1 MKRFWLFLILAILI
15 GGILWLAAYE
25 KRDRANQLV
34 SMENID
40 KSKEKAVRQPAV
52 AGQFYPADKA
62 ELTKMISQFLDQ
74 TEPPKTE
81 GQVKALIVPHAG
93 YVYSGQVAAYGFKAI
108 QGQDIKR
115 VILIGS
121 SHHQYLD
128 RAVIDSYDSWQ
139 TPLGQVDLDT
149 DLRDALVKENPLF
162 RIDAASHQPEH
173 SLEVEVPFLQTV
185 LKDFKILPI
194 LVNQITQDDLE
205 KISQTLAKHIDNKTL
220 LVASSDM
227 SHYPP
232 YEQANYADKKVI
244 EAILTGQVANLQETI
259 SQLENENIPNLATCL
274 CGQGAVEIVMKVAQ
288 EMKDREIKLLKYAN
302 SGDVEIGNKS
312 QVVGYSAIAF
322 SWKDVGSPTSHIGEV
337 GLPTLNGQQKS
348 KLLEIAK
355 TSVEKYILEHQLP
368 SFEIDDPLL
377 NEHLGAFVTLK
388 KHGQLRGCI
397 GRFEPDIPLY
407 QAVSQMAVA
416 AATQDLRFYP
426 VQSSELADLKYE
438 ISVLSPLR
446 KISDW
451 REIEIGKHGVQIRQG
466 NRSGVF
472 LPQVATENNWDLE
485 EFMSNLCQHKAG
497 LPRDCWKSGEV
508 DIYVFTA
515 EVFGEE

>member
-1 MKRFWLFLILAILI
+1 MKRFWVFLILAILI
-15 GGILWLAAYE
+15 GGGFG
-25 KRDRANQLV
+25 LV
-34 SMENID
+34 FFVKETDETAQPTSMLEDLN
-40 KSKEKAVRQPAV
+40 KSKEKSVRQPVV
-52 AGQFYPADKA
+52 AGQFYPGDKE

-74 TEPPKTE
+74 VELPKID
-81 GQVKALIVPHAG
+81 GQARALVVPHAG

-108 QGQDIKR
+108 QGQDIKT

-128 RAVIDSYDSWQ
+128 GAVIDSHDSWQ

-149 DLRDALVKENPLF
+149 DLRDVLVKESSLF
-162 RIDAASHQPEH
+162 KIDSIPHQPEH

-194 LVNQITQDDLE
+194 LVSQLTQDDLE
-205 KISQTLAKHIDNKTL
+205 KISQTLAKHINNKTL
-220 LVASSDM
+220 IIASSDM

-232 YEQANYADKKVI
+232 YEQANYADRKVI
-244 EAILTGQVANLQETI
+244 EAILTGEVTNLQAII
-259 SQLENENIPNLATCL
+259 SQLEKENIPNLATCL

-288 EMKDREIKLLKYAN
+288 EMKVQEIKLLKYAN
-302 SGDVEIGNKS
+302 SGDVAMGDKS
-312 QVVGYSAIAF
+312 QVVGYSSIAF
-322 SWKDVGSPTSHIGEV
+322 MWKTKLS
-337 GLPTLNGQQKS
+337 TLELNEEQKA

-355 TSVEKYILEHQLP
+355 TSVEKYILENQLP

-377 NEHLGAFVTLK
+377 NEPLGAFVTLK

-407 QAVSQMAVA
+407 QVVSQMAVA
-416 AATQDLRFYP
+416 AATQDTRFYP
-426 VQSSELADLKYE
+426 VQASELADLEYE

-446 KISDW
+446 KINDW

-485 EFMSNLCQHKAG
+485 EFMGNLCQHKAG
-497 LPRDCWKSGEV
+497 LPRDCWKSDEV